1 MFQGDPPFDRIVA
14 EQGVEWSISKATE
27 GHGYIDPKWTANC
40 ARTPLYMRA
49 VGAYH
54 VLRAGDAKGQ
64 ADHHARQWELLAK
77 TAAGS
82 GAHVIP
88 PVLDFEITDKQ
99 PAEQLIDN
107 AVAWVIRSEALTGV
121 YPWLYSYPSFLREQC
136 KNLAPLELRKCP
148 MWLAW
153 YPGFGHGV
161 ASTVDPIAALDRAKA
176 LPTLWRTGRWA
187 AWQYDGDKGERLP
200 NGVDADFNVACG
212 TVEEMLGIAPP
223 EPSNGPDTLPQT
235 PTSKSSQSQLRAVK
249 WSDEKPYEQPSA
261 ADFVAGLFPN
271 KDGE

>member
-1 MFQGDPPFDRIVA
+1 
-14 EQGVEWSISKATE
+14 
-27 GHGYIDPKWTANC
+27 
-40 ARTPLYMRA
+40 L
-49 VGAYH
+49 
-54 VLRAGDAKGQ
+54 
-64 ADHHARQWELLAK
+64 
-77 TAAGS
+77 
-82 GAHVIP
+82 
-88 PVLDFEITDKQ
+88 
-99 PAEQLIDN
+99 PAEQLIEN

-153 YPGFGHGV
+153 YPGFGFGV

-187 AWQYDGDKGERLP
+187 AWQFDGNGGERFP

-212 TVEEMLGIAPP
+212 TVEEMLGIATPIEADTYRTIP
-223 EPSNGPDTLPQT
+223 EPINGPDTLPQT

-249 WSDEKPYEQPSA
+249 WSDEKPYEQPNA
-261 ADFVAGLFPN
+261 ADFVAGLFPKKN
-271 KDGE
+271 GE